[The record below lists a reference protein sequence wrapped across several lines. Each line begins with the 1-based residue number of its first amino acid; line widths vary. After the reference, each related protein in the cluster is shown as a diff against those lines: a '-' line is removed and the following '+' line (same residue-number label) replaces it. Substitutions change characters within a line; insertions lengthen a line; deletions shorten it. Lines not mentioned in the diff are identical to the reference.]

1 MPRPDLT
8 ATAIPAAILAPA
20 AAAMVAFAATPASA
34 QPAITIDVDTP
45 PPAPG
50 QSTTVTLLAGFDPS
64 DWAMAGVA
72 TDLVTSV
79 GSDGWSDAALV
90 SPMDGPGTVPGT
102 ASASG
107 FDGIIARQ
115 LNFIGAG
122 ILADP
127 TNPIAFWRATYTAPL
142 DAAAPFDIDLA
153 TSTSR
158 YDVYTEESR
167 SAAES
172 RLSDLV
178 EGSGTIRVVPA
189 PASLAALALGLAAVG
204 RRRR

>member
-1 MPRPDLT
+1 MPRTSLT
-8 ATAIPAAILAPA
+8 TTAIPASILAPA
-20 AAAMVAFAATPASA
+20 AAAMVAFAAAPALA

-45 PPAPG
+45 TLAPG
-50 QSTTVTLLAGFDPS
+50 QSTTVTLFAGFDPS
-64 DWAMAGVA
+64 DWAMAGLE
-72 TDLVTSV
+72 TDLITSV
-79 GSDGWSDAALV
+79 GSEGWSDAALV

-102 ASASG
+102 VSATG
-107 FDGIIARQ
+107 FDGIIAGQ

-122 ILADP
+122 IYADP

-142 DAAAPFDIDLA
+142 DTAAPFDIDLS

-158 YDVYTEESR
+158 YDVYIAPSS

-172 RLSDLV
+172 RLADLV